1 MLKLMNYL
9 KPYWLSILAV
19 LILLFVQANF
29 DLALPDYM
37 SRIVNE
43 GIQQGGIDSPVPR
56 VLSETSF
63 IQLHRVL
70 NNTESSLVVRVYRK
84 VSRDQVRDVPLKLEN
99 TEKTNSNVYVLGPV
113 SKDEQTELEQII
125 ARSLSVITL
134 MQKMPAGMGQN
145 REAPSNSI
153 SEMDVSQ
160 MQKKAD

>member
-43 GIQQGGIDSPVPR
+43 GIQQRGIDSPVPR
-56 VLSETSF
+56 VLSETGF

-70 NNTESSLVVRVYRK
+70 NDTESSLVVRVYRK

-113 SKDEQTELEQII
+113 SKAEQTELEQII